1 MSNRDLALGLFVM
14 FIWGIN
20 FAVIKLGVSDVNPL
34 VVTAMRF
41 TLAAI
46 PLVFFVKKPDVPWRY
61 LVSYGVVFGLGVWG
75 MASWSVTEGLTVGMA
90 AVLLQVNVLFGLA
103 IGAVLFKESITPIKL
118 AGFVLALM
126 GLVTALIATNGTATL
141 SGVMLILTA
150 ALSWSVVSTIVKKSG
165 TTQVFA
171 FSLWG
176 MLFAPVPLLGLAVS
190 LHGPTVL
197 TEAVE
202 AWNWRV
208 SFSVIFQ
215 AYPTTLFG
223 YWVWNKLLV
232 KYPMS
237 TATPLTLLV
246 PVFGFIGGYVVLEE
260 TMSLMQL
267 FASMLILAGIL
278 VIVFAPKLAALRNK
292 RQRTVSTIG

>member
-1 MSNRDLALGLFVM
+1 MSNKDLALGLFVM

-20 FAVIKLGVSDVNPL
+20 FAVIKLGVSEVNPL

-61 LVSYGVVFGLGVWG
+61 LISYGVVFGLGVWG

-90 AVLLQVNVLFGLA
+90 AVLLQVNVLFGLT
-103 IGAVLFKESITPIKL
+103 IGALVFKESITPVKL

-176 MLFAPVPLLGLAVS
+176 MLFAPVPLLGLAVF
-190 LHGPTVL
+190 LHGPAVL
-197 TEAVE
+197 TDSIE
-202 AWNWRV
+202 AWNWQV

-246 PVFGFIGGYVVLEE
+246 PVFGLIGGYVVFEE
-260 TMSLMQL
+260 TMSLMQTL
-267 FASMLILAGIL
+267 ASLLILAGIL
-278 VIVFAPKLAALRNK
+278 VIVFAPKLTALRDK
-292 RQRTVSTIG
+292 KQGVASSMS